1 MVLKGKRVLEDGG
14 LNGESRKSL
23 KIANSSNV
31 ATLNQVSKLADNLSN
46 VASPRRANFEL
57 KHDYSAQNVP
67 PQVALDHQLCPL
79 LRMKA
84 VGSLG

>member
-1 MVLKGKRVLEDGG
+1 MEDGG

-23 KIANSSNV
+23 KIANPSNV
-31 ATLNQVSKLADNLSN
+31 ATLLNQVSKLADNLSN